1 MPKEYYQVSY
11 KTYLNDRLK
20 PVSFQGRETYPLYIQ
35 LTYDRKTSFFKSY
48 YFGVFTQPKY
58 DYLRT
63 TIAQMDELESRVI
76 DYVTNRYSAE
86 FSLHSFPS
94 RYQMFSKDV
103 LDSLENPFKEWLIAY
118 FEKEN
123 VLGYAALLRHG
134 MQEVCALELLDEF
147 KISLAPDLYERL
159 MAAAAKDAPPYIP
172 MAGFVRHRQPKGPF
186 CLPLHEW
193 IEEERRVEAEH
204 YIYKEFY
211 PYDMAKILKTI
222 RLLLCPQGF

>member
-1 MPKEYYQVSY
+1 
-11 KTYLNDRLK
+11 
-20 PVSFQGRETYPLYIQ
+20 
-35 LTYDRKTSFFKSY
+35 
-48 YFGVFTQPKY
+48 
-58 DYLRT
+58 
-63 TIAQMDELESRVI
+63 
-76 DYVTNRYSAE
+76 
-86 FSLHSFPS
+86 
-94 RYQMFSKDV
+94 
-103 LDSLENPFKEWLIAY
+103 
-118 FEKEN
+118 
-123 VLGYAALLRHG
+123 
-134 MQEVCALELLDEF
+134 LDEF